1 MKFSIRSI
9 FVLVALAAILSA
21 TFAVVLHQ
29 IAIFEQESKRDRVA
43 CLILQY
49 ISANDDQWPPDWES
63 LKPYYIIHPNDDYD
77 FQQLTEELN
86 VDFTLDKATLF
97 EIADD
102 PERARPVSADQTSA
116 HRPVPLYQTTL
127 TVCCILKSLSTT
139 EMFQQKADN
148 FHEEFLGG
156 APQWHT
162 PWVSH
167 VVRGIF

>member
-21 TFAVVLHQ
+21 TFAVVLRQ

-86 VDFTLDKATLF
+86 VDFTLDKATLH
-97 EIADD
+97 EIAND
-102 PERARPVSADQTSA
+102 PK
-116 HRPVPLYQTTL
+116 
-127 TVCCILKSLSTT
+127 KSGQ
-139 EMFQQKADN
+139 FQPIKLPPTAL
-148 FHEEFLGG
+148 FRYIRL
-156 APQWHT
+156 
-162 PWVSH
+162 
-167 VVRGIF
+167 R